1 MDLDD
6 LLQRYFASADLA
18 SVPPGALVAGI
29 EKIQVDFGLERYPAK
44 RFGLW
49 CLLYLLGAAP
59 DLDVAFPEAG
69 DRDAARN
76 FMDLVAASGQE
87 QE

>member
-6 LLQRYFASADLA
+6 LLQRYFGSADLG
-18 SVPPGALVAGI
+18 SVPPGALAAGI
-29 EKIQVDFGLERYPAK
+29 EKIQVDFGLERDRAK

-49 CLLYLLGAAP
+49 CLLYLLDASP
-59 DLDVAFPEAG
+59 DLDVAFTEAD

-76 FMDLVAASGQE
+76 FMDLVAASGQG

>member
-6 LLQRYFASADLA
+6 LLARYFGFAEIDT
-18 SVPPGALVAGI
+18 VPPAAQAAGI
-29 EKIQVDFGLERYPAK
+29 EKMRVDFGLERDRAK
-44 RFGLW
+44 RFALW

-59 DLDVAFPEAG
+59 ELDVAFKDAE

-76 FMDLVAASGQE
+76 FMHLAAEAG
-87 QE
+87 